1 MDHGPNRAALLLWT
15 IAIMCGGTMPRPGAD
30 GAQRLDQAV
39 TEVRRRRAA
48 HETNDDWRMAVEWRQ
63 RRLGRTCRQCEGAPN
78 GAAVRSPFPAATA
91 RGGPAISPH
100 PCRRHGLLLCRWR
113 VGAHDRSGIAARPA
127 PDRNEQIWRRGER
140 DVFNSRP
147 AQKRF
152 STKLPLGSLRCNAHR
167 LKVVLLH
174 RVGAAL
180 SGRRSPSA
188 I

>member
-1 MDHGPNRAALLLWT
+1 LQKSV
-15 IAIMCGGTMPRPGAD
+15 GAVPKRD
-30 GAQRLDQAV
+30 RW
-39 TEVRRRRAA
+39 RRDA
-48 HETNDDWRMAVEWRQ
+48 HETNDAWRIVVAWRQ
-63 RRLGRTCRQCEGAPN
+63 GWLGRTCCQSGGRQTE
-78 GAAVRSPFPAATA
+78 RQDPAGFRPRR

-167 LKVVLLH
+167 LKVALLH

-188 I
+188 ISSIWRLLQASRSADPHRPSRRA